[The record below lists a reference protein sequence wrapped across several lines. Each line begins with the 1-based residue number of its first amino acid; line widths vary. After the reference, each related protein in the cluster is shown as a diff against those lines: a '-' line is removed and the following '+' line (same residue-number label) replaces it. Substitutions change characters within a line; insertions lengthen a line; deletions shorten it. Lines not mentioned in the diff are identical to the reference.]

1 VNLSPEERQGLP
13 QRGRV
18 TVRALELTA
27 DDREPMLHPEEYT
40 LPGIEVPQLPTE
52 QEYLAETVKQARDGN
67 TEASTEVLSEFIAT
81 VDRHNEKTWLGAIPW
96 PCAQFVAEK
105 LRAVLKGD
113 PIDAAMNLGVK
124 SRRAGRTTGSAKY
137 KHIAVAGFYFLL
149 VRAGVAPKDAK
160 SLMNASIGASDDVI
174 EEAVKLYP
182 GFQHRDRFTVEIL
195 VELAAAYRGRIA
207 ETIAAQ
213 RLRLT

>member
-40 LPGIEVPQLPTE
+40 LPGIEVAQLPTE

-81 VDRHNEKTWLGAIPW
+81 VDRHNE
-96 PCAQFVAEK
+96 
-105 LRAVLKGD
+105 
-113 PIDAAMNLGVK
+113 
-124 SRRAGRTTGSAKY
+124 
-137 KHIAVAGFYFLL
+137 
-149 VRAGVAPKDAK
+149 
-160 SLMNASIGASDDVI
+160 
-174 EEAVKLYP
+174 
-182 GFQHRDRFTVEIL
+182 
-195 VELAAAYRGRIA
+195 
-207 ETIAAQ
+207 
-213 RLRLT
+213 

>member
-1 VNLSPEERQGLP
+1 MRAQELP
-13 QRGRV
+13 
-18 TVRALELTA
+18 A
-27 DDREPMLHPEEYT
+27 DDGQPMLHPDEYT

-52 QEYLAETVKQARDGN
+52 QEYLAETVKRARDGN

-81 VDRHNEKTWLGAIPW
+81 VDRHNERTWLGAIPW

-113 PIDAAMNLGVK
+113 PIDAAVNLGVK
-124 SRRAGRTTGSAKY
+124 SRRAGKTTGSAKY
-137 KHIAVAGFYFLL
+137 KYIAVAGFYFLL
-149 VRAGVAPKDAK
+149 VRAGVAPKVAK
-160 SLMNASIGASDDVI
+160 SLMNASIGVSDDVI

-213 RLRLT
+213 KLRLT

>member
-1 VNLSPEERQGLP
+1 VRVQELP
-13 QRGRV
+13 
-18 TVRALELTA
+18 A
-27 DDREPMLHPEEYT
+27 DDRQPMLDPEEYT
-40 LPGIEVPQLPTE
+40 LPGIEAPQLPTE
-52 QEYLAETVKQARDGN
+52 QDCLAETVKRAGDGH

-113 PIDAAMNLGVK
+113 PIDAAVNLGIK
-124 SRRAGRTTGSAKY
+124 SRRAGRPTGSAKY

-149 VRAGVAPKDAK
+149 VRAGAAPNAAK

-182 GFQHRDRFTVEIL
+182 GFQYRDRFTVEIL
-195 VELAAAYRGRIA
+195 VELAAVYRGRIA

-213 RLRLT
+213 KLRLT

>member
-1 VNLSPEERQGLP
+1 
-13 QRGRV
+13 
-18 TVRALELTA
+18 
-27 DDREPMLHPEEYT
+27 MLRPEEYT
-40 LPGIEVPQLPTE
+40 LPGFEPVQLPTE
-52 QEYLAETVKQARDGN
+52 QEYVAETVKQAVAGN
-67 TEASTEVLSEFIAT
+67 SEASTEILSEFIAT
-81 VDRHNEKTWLGAIPW
+81 VDRHTEKTWLGAIPW
-96 PCAQFVAEK
+96 PCARFVADK

-113 PIDAAMNLGVK
+113 PTDAAVNLGIK
-124 SRRAGRTTGSAKY
+124 SSRTSSPTGSAKCR
-137 KHIAVAGFYFLL
+137 HIAVAGFYFLL
-149 VRAGVAPKDAK
+149 VRAGVAPKVAK

-213 RLRLT
+213 KLRLT